1 MFESLP
7 FRHMSVMNDVRHAFL
22 LFRKVVADV
31 FCYFIPNFFNNM
43 QKCVYVKVREEQKC
57 FLLNVES

>member
-22 LFRKVVADV
+22 LFRGVVADV
-31 FCYFIPNFFNNM
+31 SCYFIPNFSKFHL
-43 QKCVYVKVREEQKC
+43 KCMFFR
-57 FLLNVES
+57 